1 MNYIPA
7 KSVENGS
14 YMCTWHRQGF
24 VARRYGITGPY
35 GADVRDALTPEYLF
49 GDEIDYHWLP
59 REYRSG
65 LYFVLDDGWDVP
77 LHTENREAIKVK
89 PFGAVA
95 PDPARFSSLG
105 ATPAEQLAE
114 LNRLAQEWG
123 YIGLGLWI
131 SPQIPM
137 EDGSVSAE
145 AARDYWKERAIWC
158 REAGVRYWKVDW
170 GVHDRDIE
178 YRRMLT
184 EVVKE
189 YAPDL
194 AIEHAYVQKPLT
206 WMENAEERKK
216 ASREMFAVSDYF
228 RTYDVMWPMQDS
240 AVLGRIHELLEDPLP
255 FEMGVKGM
263 LNMEYQHFIA
273 AGLGGTVGAMDPAI
287 EMNAVLRWQR
297 LSPPFGAAEAEYRY
311 SDEMITEKYE
321 YPKNP
326 VSWIPTAGHVIEET
340 APAVMVRGCSLPE
353 VQPVGNEKPFVTAS
367 RNPRTGAYAISTI
380 RRNIA
385 PNTGVIVPAHVTW
398 ELQDSD
404 SFVGIFGY
412 FESLTLVYPH
422 DLAQGWRIFAQ
433 NLMDDEAQEITGE
446 VDIQGNRLTI
456 SGRVLMKIGVCNFAY
471 PEMGG
476 RKMSDP
482 MLLIRIEKQ

>member
-1 MNYIPA
+1 MNYIPE
-7 KSVENGS
+7 KSAENGS

-24 VARRYGITGPY
+24 VAQKYGITG
-35 GADVRDALTPEYLF
+35 AASVRDALTPEYLF
-49 GDEIDYHWLP
+49 GEEIDYHWLP

-77 LHTENREAIKVK
+77 PHTAHREDVRVE
-89 PFGAVA
+89 PFGSVD
-95 PDPARFSSLG
+95 PDPARFGSLG
-105 ATPAEQLAE
+105 DTPVKRLAA
-114 LNRLAQEWG
+114 LNKLAQEWG
-123 YIGLGLWI
+123 YVGLGLWI
-131 SPQIPM
+131 SPQFPM
-137 EDGSVSAE
+137 EDEKVSVE
-145 AARDYWKERAIWC
+145 EARDYWKERAVWC

-170 GVHDRDIE
+170 GVHDHDMA

-189 YAPDL
+189 YAPDV

-206 WMENAEERKK
+206 WMVDVEDRKK
-216 ASREMFAVSDYF
+216 ASREMFAMSDYF

-240 AVLGRIHELLEDPLP
+240 AVLCRIHELLENPLP
-255 FEMGVKGM
+255 FEMGVKGV

-273 AGLGGTVGAMDPAI
+273 AGLGGAVGAMDPAI

-297 LSPPFGAAEAEYRY
+297 LAPPFSAMEADYKY
-311 SDEMITEKYE
+311 SEEMITDQYE

-326 VSWIPTAGHVIEET
+326 VSWIPTAGRVIEET
-340 APAVMVRGCSLPE
+340 APAVMARGCSLPA
-353 VQPVGNEKPFVTAS
+353 VQPVGCEKPFVTAS

-385 PNTGVIVPAHVTW
+385 PNTQVIVPAHVTW

-422 DLAQGWRIFAQ
+422 ELKAGWRIFAQ

-446 VDIQGNRLTI
+446 VQIQGNRLTLG
-456 SGRVLMKIGVCNFAY
+456 SRVLMKIGACNFAY
-471 PEMGG
+471 KEMAG

-482 MLLIRIEKQ
+482 MLLIKVEKR

>member
-1 MNYIPA
+1 MNYIPL
-7 KSVENGS
+7 KSTETGS

-24 VARRYGITGPY
+24 VARKYGIAGS
-35 GADVRDALTPEYLF
+35 ASVRDALTPEYLF
-49 GDEIDYHWLP
+49 GEESDYHWLP

-77 LHTENREAIKVK
+77 PHTAHREDVRGE
-89 PFGAVA
+89 PFGSVD
-95 PDPARFSSLG
+95 PDPVRFGSLG
-105 ATPAEQLAE
+105 DTPVKRLAA
-114 LNRLAQEWG
+114 LNKLAQEWG

-131 SPQIPM
+131 SPQFPM
-137 EDGSVSAE
+137 QTERVSVE
-145 AARDYWKERAIWC
+145 EARDYWKERAIWC
-158 REAGVRYWKVDW
+158 QEAGVRYWKVDW
-170 GVHDRDIE
+170 GVHDHDLA

-189 YAPDL
+189 YAPDV

-206 WMENAEERKK
+206 WMVDVEDRKK
-216 ASREMFAVSDYF
+216 ASREMFAVSDFF
-228 RTYDVMWPMQDS
+228 RTYDVMWPLQDS
-240 AVLGRIHELLEDPLP
+240 AVLCRIHELLSDPP
-255 FEMGVKGM
+255 AFEMGVQGM

-273 AGLGGTVGAMDPAI
+273 AGLGGSLGAMDPAI

-297 LSPPFGAAEAEYRY
+297 IAPPFSVKEAGYRC
-311 SDEMITEKYE
+311 SEEMITDRYE

-326 VSWIPTAGHVIEET
+326 VGWIPTAGRVIEET

-353 VQPVGNEKPFVTAS
+353 VEPVGDEKPFVTAS

-385 PNTGVIVPAHVTW
+385 PNPQVIVPAHVTW
-398 ELQDSD
+398 ALEDSD

-422 DLAQGWRIFAQ
+422 ELSDQWRIFAQ

-446 VDIQGNRLTI
+446 VTVQGNKLTL
-456 SGRVLMKIGVCNFAY
+456 SGRVLMKIGACNFAY
-471 PEMGG
+471 PEMNG

-482 MLLIRIEKQ
+482 MLLIKIEK